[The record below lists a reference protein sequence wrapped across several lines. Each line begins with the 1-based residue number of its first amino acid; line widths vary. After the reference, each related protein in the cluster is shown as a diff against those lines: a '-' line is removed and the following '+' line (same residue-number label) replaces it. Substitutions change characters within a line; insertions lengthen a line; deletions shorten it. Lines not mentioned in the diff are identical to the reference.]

1 MKYVVEVHA
10 PVLETP
16 QTLVRKL
23 VEQFNVRKEVASEL
37 MQLIPGTVTKP
48 LSEKEATTIS
58 TMLSGVGLNVSTR
71 LVAATTAA
79 STFST
84 VQTTPQ
90 VAAQIPTTSSQ
101 VKTASEAKGR
111 SSIRSKFLASSILP
125 ALLTVAAA
133 LAAILLT
140 VRPALRTQLLES
152 ARNPAIAFASVAER
166 VIGANSITSAAA
178 LSELDAAL
186 EDSRANF
193 QEQNISFV
201 MITDASGN
209 PLAGWYGNDSAMSS
223 IPDTIRTAIQLQSQ
237 RAAARAYASSNNIS
251 MGDYNPPSRAIEAD
265 GMRLEVAAE
274 AIETSSQPVGAVVV
288 GVNNQSV
295 AAKIRS
301 VLTSTF
307 LAGALPVILAILLGI
322 LLTRAITRNI
332 LYLINA
338 SDNISRGDFSQSVVA
353 KSNDELGDLSR
364 AVERMRISLQ
374 ESLERLQRRQ
384 KG

>member
-10 PVLETP
+10 PVLEAP

-58 TMLSGVGLNVSTR
+58 TMLTGVGLNVSTR

-79 STFST
+79 SSFNQIATAQPAAPAQ
-84 VQTTPQ
+84 VTTPQ
-90 VAAQIPTTSSQ
+90 V
-101 VKTASEAKGR
+101 TAVNETRNR
-111 SSIRSKFLASSILP
+111 SSIRSKFLASTILP

-166 VIGANSITSAAA
+166 VIGANSISSAAA
-178 LSELDAAL
+178 LAELDAAL

-193 QEQNISFV
+193 QQQNISFI

-209 PLAGWYGNDSAMSS
+209 PLAGWYGNDSAMSTV
-223 IPDTIRTAIQLQSQ
+223 PDTIRTAIQLQSQ
-237 RAAARAYASSNNIS
+237 RAAARAYASSNSILL
-251 MGDYNPPSRAIEAD
+251 GDYNPPSRAIEAD
-265 GMRLEVAAE
+265 GVRLEVAAE
-274 AIETSSQPVGAVVV
+274 AIETGGQPVGAVVV

-295 AAKIRS
+295 ASKIRS

-307 LAGALPVILAILLGI
+307 LAGALPVIVAIVLGV
-322 LLTRAITRNI
+322 LLTRAITKNI

-364 AVERMRISLQ
+364 AIERMRISLQ
-374 ESLERLQRRQ
+374 ESLERLQRRR
-384 KG
+384 